1 LYVANHVQC
10 HQNIIGAMDFLLIL
24 FLTLL
29 NGAFAMSELALASSK
44 KSRLL
49 RMADAGDKGA
59 AAAAKL
65 LDDPTAFLS
74 SVQVGITSIGILNGI
89 VGEAAFSGDVAELL
103 MRAGVAEAYAPIA
116 ATALVVAA
124 ITFVTIV
131 FGELVP
137 KRIGQLFPEVVARY
151 VAIPMTVVARA
162 AHPFVMLL
170 SSTTHFILNLINV
183 NGRAEQV
190 VTEEEIEASLA
201 EGLGA
206 GVIEVNEHQMVRNV
220 FALDKRV
227 LSSIMLPRSDIHWL
241 DAADDLEVALEKA
254 RALGHS
260 WYPICKDGLDDV
272 VGVLHMAEML
282 RLYQTQPNAKLGEHA
297 LPAVYVP
304 ETLNGMELLE
314 QYRVAALR
322 MVFVVDEYGVVQG
335 LLTPL
340 DLLEAITGE
349 LKSEEALDTWATE
362 QPDGSWVLDGA
373 MPASEVKARLQIE
386 TLPDQDKSRYNT
398 LAGLLQYASGELLNA
413 GDIVTIDNWLF
424 TVTAVHGR
432 RIEQVCAAR
441 VAVAAP
447 DADDPVE

>member
-1 LYVANHVQC
+1 
-10 HQNIIGAMDFLLIL
+10 MDFLLIF

-44 KSRLL
+44 KSRLQ
-49 RMADAGDKGA
+49 RMADNGDKGA
-59 AAAAKL
+59 GAAAKL

-89 VGEAAFSGDVAELL
+89 VGEAAFSGDVAQLL
-103 MRAGVAEAYAPIA
+103 VGIGVPHGSAPIM

-137 KRIGQLFPEVVARY
+137 KRIGQLFPEAVARY
-151 VAIPMTVVARA
+151 VAIPMTVVAKV
-162 AHPFVMLL
+162 AHPFVVLL
-170 SSTTHFILNLINV
+170 SSTTHFVLNLLRV
-183 NGRAEQV
+183 NSRAEQV

-220 FALDKRV
+220 FALDKRS

-241 DAADDLEVALEKA
+241 DASDDLEVGLEKA

-260 WYPICKDGLDDV
+260 WYPICKGGLDDV

-282 RLYQTQPNAKLGEHA
+282 RLRRRDAHTTLGQHA
-297 LPAVYVP
+297 QPAVYVP

-314 QYRVAALR
+314 QYRVAAMR

-349 LKSEEALDTWATE
+349 LKSEEAVDTWATE

-373 MPASEVKARLQIE
+373 MPASEVKARLQVE
-386 TLPDQDKSRYNT
+386 ALPDEDKGRYNT
-398 LAGLLQYASGELLNA
+398 LAGLLQYVSGELLVT
-413 GDIVTIDNWLF
+413 GDFVSIDRWRFSVTL
-424 TVTAVHGR
+424 VHGR
-432 RIEQVCAAR
+432 RIDQIIAT
-441 VAVAAP
+441 
-447 DADDPVE
+447 PVDVDIQMTTLGE

>member
-1 LYVANHVQC
+1 
-10 HQNIIGAMDFLLIL
+10 MDFLLIL

-49 RMADAGDKGA
+49 RMADNGDKGA
-59 AAAAKL
+59 GAAAKL

-89 VGEAAFSGDVAELL
+89 VGEAAFSGDVAAMLVDL
-103 MRAGVAEAYAPIA
+103 GVPTGSAPIL
-116 ATALVVAA
+116 ATAIVVAA

-137 KRIGQLFPEVVARY
+137 KRIGQLFPEAVARY
-151 VAIPMTVVARA
+151 VAIPMTVVARV
-162 AHPFVMLL
+162 AHPFVVLL
-170 SSTTHFILNLINV
+170 SSTTHFVLNLLRV
-183 NGRAEQV
+183 NSRAEQV

-220 FALDKRV
+220 FALDKRA

-241 DAADDLEVALEKA
+241 DASDSLDAGLEKA

-282 RLYQTQPNAKLGEHA
+282 RLHHTEPQATLAQYA

-314 QYRVAALR
+314 QYRVAAMR
-322 MVFVVDEYGVVQG
+322 VVFVVDEYGVVQG

-362 QPDGSWVLDGA
+362 QDDGSWALDGA
-373 MPASEVKARLQIE
+373 MPASEVKARLQVE
-386 TLPDQDKSRYNT
+386 AWPDEDKGRYNT
-398 LAGLLQYASGELLNA
+398 LAGLLQYVSGELLVA
-413 GDIVTIDNWLF
+413 GDSVEIDNWVF
-424 TVTAVHGR
+424 KVTVVHGR
-432 RIEQVCAAR
+432 RIDQVIATK
-441 VAVAAP
+441 VTEDTNLPIIKV
-447 DADDPVE
+447 D

>member
-1 LYVANHVQC
+1 
-10 HQNIIGAMDFLLIL
+10 
-24 FLTLL
+24 
-29 NGAFAMSELALASSK
+29 
-44 KSRLL
+44 
-49 RMADAGDKGA
+49 
-59 AAAAKL
+59 
-65 LDDPTAFLS
+65 
-74 SVQVGITSIGILNGI
+74 
-89 VGEAAFSGDVAELL
+89 
-103 MRAGVAEAYAPIA
+103 
-116 ATALVVAA
+116 
-124 ITFVTIV
+124 
-131 FGELVP
+131 
-137 KRIGQLFPEVVARY
+137 
-151 VAIPMTVVARA
+151 
-162 AHPFVMLL
+162 
-170 SSTTHFILNLINV
+170 
-183 NGRAEQV
+183 
-190 VTEEEIEASLA
+190 
-201 EGLGA
+201 
-206 GVIEVNEHQMVRNV
+206 
-220 FALDKRV
+220 
-227 LSSIMLPRSDIHWL
+227 
-241 DAADDLEVALEKA
+241 
-254 RALGHS
+254 
-260 WYPICKDGLDDV
+260 

-314 QYRVAALR
+314 QYRVAAMR

-413 GDIVTIDNWLF
+413 GDAVTIDNWLF

-441 VAVAAP
+441 VAVHGP
-447 DADDPVE
+447 DTDDPVE

>member
-1 LYVANHVQC
+1 MNYL
-10 HQNIIGAMDFLLIL
+10 IIL

-29 NGAFAMSELALASSK
+29 NGAFALSELALASSK

-89 VGEAAFSGDVAELL
+89 VGEAAFSG
-103 MRAGVAEAYAPIA
+103 GVAETLMVYGMPDTTAPIV

-137 KRIGQLFPEVVARY
+137 KRIGQLYPEAVARY
-151 VAIPMTVVARA
+151 VAIPMTIVARF
-162 AHPFVMLL
+162 AHPFVVLL
-170 SSTTHFILNLINV
+170 SSTTHFVLRLLRVDNK
-183 NGRAEQV
+183 ASQV
-190 VTEEEIEASLA
+190 VTEEEIQASLA

-241 DAADDLEVALEKA
+241 DASQDLEAGLEKA
-254 RALGHS
+254 RELGHS
-260 WYPICKDGLDDV
+260 WYPICKGSLEDV

-282 RLYQTQPNAKLGEHA
+282 RLRHSEPFALLGQHA

-314 QYRVAALR
+314 QYRVAAMR

-373 MPASEVKARLQIE
+373 MPANEVKVRLHVE
-386 TLPDQDKSRYNT
+386 AWPDEAKSRYNT
-398 LAGLLQYASGELLNA
+398 LAGLLQYVSGELLSA
-413 GDIVTIDNWLF
+413 GDTVKIDNWLF
-424 TVTAVHGR
+424 TVTHVHGR
-432 RIEQVCAAR
+432 RIDQVN
-441 VAVAAP
+441 AVS
-447 DADDPVE
+447 VETDSTDV

>member
-1 LYVANHVQC
+1 
-10 HQNIIGAMDFLLIL
+10 MDFLLIL

-44 KSRLL
+44 KSRLQ
-49 RMADAGDKGA
+49 RMADNGDKGA
-59 AAAAKL
+59 AAASKL

-89 VGEAAFSGDVAELL
+89 VGEAAFSGDVAQLL
-103 MRAGVAEAYAPIA
+103 MGVGVPESSAPIM

-137 KRIGQLFPEVVARY
+137 KRIGQLFPEAVARY
-151 VAIPMTVVARA
+151 VAIPMTAVAKF
-162 AHPFVMLL
+162 AHPFVVLL
-170 SSTTHFILNLINV
+170 ASTTHFVLNLLRV
-183 NGRAEQV
+183 NSRAEQV

-220 FALDKRV
+220 FALDKRA

-241 DAADDLEVALEKA
+241 DANDDLEVGLEKA

-282 RLYQTQPNAKLGEHA
+282 RLRRSDAHTKLGQHA
-297 LPAVYVP
+297 QPAVYVP

-314 QYRVAALR
+314 QYRVAAMR

-349 LKSEEALDTWATE
+349 LKSEEAVDTWATE

-373 MPASEVKARLQIE
+373 MPASEVKARLQVE
-386 TLPDQDKSRYNT
+386 GWPDEDKGRYNT
-398 LAGLLQYASGELLNA
+398 LAGLLQYVSGELLVT
-413 GDIVTIDNWLF
+413 GDSVNIDNWKF
-424 TVTAVHGR
+424 SVTLVHGR
-432 RIEQVCAAR
+432 RIDQV
-441 VAVAAP
+441 VAT
-447 DADDPVE
+447 PVEFDMQMTTE